1 MLRKTIFFI
10 LFLQLVRGNE
20 DFQRQ
25 GGDGETC
32 FTKECIAASHRYVIF
47 LKYPVW
53 WTGFFPSLKTNCI
66 FLPVQTGFFPS
77 FWSRV
82 KYFDGPCL
90 TIYSLFTIYR
100 DTHYQFL
107 VWWIHYTH
115 CCESKKLKPG
125 KFCLCS
131 LWNNIFNYPN
141 WDFGFC

>member
-1 MLRKTIFFI
+1 MLYLFKT
-10 LFLQLVRGNE
+10 LYP
-20 DFQRQ
+20 
-25 GGDGETC
+25 C
-32 FTKECIAASHRYVIF
+32 FIF
-47 LKYPVW
+47 LAPTLVNMHIPPIYLHWDFRKFGNPPVW
-53 WTGFFPSLKTNCI
+53 NIQFHELDFFPSLKTNCI

-107 VWWIHYTH
+107 VWWIHCTH
-115 CCESKKLKPG
+115 CCESKKWKPE
-125 KFCLCS
+125 KFHLCS